1 MYIIHKY
8 LIKEILKYF
17 CVVLVVVIAIYL
29 AVEFFEKIDNFIE
42 KSVPLSHAVK
52 YFIMKTPFIV
62 AQIAPVGI
70 LLAVIIVLGLM
81 GKNNELTALKSSG
94 IGAAFLLKPILVMGV
109 VFSIGLFFLSDLLV
123 PFTMSRADHIWLR
136 EVKKKTSAFTKKKD
150 IWIRSKDKIIHVK
163 YYNPARQ
170 TAFGLTVNYFNPDFK
185 LVKRIDAEKGE
196 QKGDGWLLS
205 GVMQQTVDTAGDNH
219 RVAFREAMAIS
230 LDLSRDS
237 LQRMVKKSEEMRFFE
252 LLKYIRD
259 IETDGYDAVPYRV
272 DLQAKIAFPF
282 VCIIMC
288 LAGAG
293 IVIRKTSG
301 QGIATGIAWG
311 ISIAFLYWIFYSFC
325 VSLGYGGI
333 LPPLVS
339 VWLANFVFL
348 CLGIVVVQKNV

>member
-1 MYIIHKY
+1 MINRQKELKFVIKKFGEKGAQFVILWGRRRVGKTY
-8 LIKEILKYF
+8 LIKEFCSQYPAVYF
-17 CVVLVVVIAIYL
+17 LATKSSKKEQLAQFSETIA
-29 AVEFFEKIDNFIE
+29 EFFND
-42 KSVPLSHAVK
+42 S
-52 YFIMKTPFIV
+52 
-62 AQIAPVGI
+62 
-70 LLAVIIVLGLM
+70 LLMI
-81 GKNNELTALKSSG
+81 
-94 IGAAFLLKPILVMGV
+94 
-109 VFSIGLFFLSDLLV
+109 
-123 PFTMSRADHIWLR
+123 DHIWLR